1 MVNLVMIYRIRVYL
15 LMYFRRPEWRKSHF
29 KKHQKKM
36 VMFIISWTQK
46 IVNQNFEYTVHD
58 CLHSLSLKIIEQKW
72 GVSSKRLRF
81 SSPSLLCLIAFLHFS
96 TVGDSSTNGK
106 SSGGRQLVPGLLRLP
121 DTNKY
126 NGSAYR
132 QNQGNQTLIWS
143 TFIFPC
149 HLRSWNV

>member
-1 MVNLVMIYRIRVYL
+1 MKKVTFQETSEENGNVYYFMDSKNCKPKFWIYCTRL
-15 LMYFRRPEWRKSHF
+15 LAFS
-29 KKHQKKM
+29 
-36 VMFIISWTQK
+36 
-46 IVNQNFEYTVHD
+46 
-58 CLHSLSLKIIEQKW
+58 LSLSLKIVEQKW

-126 NGSAYR
+126 NGTAYR

-143 TFIFPC
+143 TFIYFPLSFKILKC
-149 HLRSWNV
+149 VIIL